1 MKFCYICLQY
11 TSSTEAWGLR
21 KAILKKK
28 LLDTGYESNIYINTV
43 FEYYVSLENIYVL
56 IWYYVVNNYEA
67 RSNSSQIVEQIEL
80 NKEVVYPAAFNLN
93 D

>member
-1 MKFCYICLQY
+1 MKVIH
-11 TSSTEAWGLR
+11 
-21 KAILKKK
+21 
-28 LLDTGYESNIYINTV
+28 INTV

-93 D
+93 G

>member
-1 MKFCYICLQY
+1 MKV
-11 TSSTEAWGLR
+11 
-21 KAILKKK
+21 
-28 LLDTGYESNIYINTV
+28 IYINTV
-43 FEYYVSLENIYVL
+43 FEYYVSLENIYIL